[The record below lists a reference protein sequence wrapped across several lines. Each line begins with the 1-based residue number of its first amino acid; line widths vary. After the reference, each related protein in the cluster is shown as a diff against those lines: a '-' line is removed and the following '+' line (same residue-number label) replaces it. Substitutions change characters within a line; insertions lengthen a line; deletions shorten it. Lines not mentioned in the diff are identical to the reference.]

1 MTTSDTRRNLP
12 MMVSINGVIDDLHR
26 SLGLADSDFFCECG
40 HIGCKERI
48 TLTRAEYA
56 SLREDGGLVLVAA
69 HANGS
74 AGAAADVQ
82 ELQGEVRQLQGTL
95 ASRAVIEQA
104 KGVLAQQS
112 GVSPDTAFQILRQ
125 RARDQGRSLSEIC
138 AETVAAVEPRDDE
151 GSAEQTFAT
160 RGSLR
165 GSDPRGR

>member
-12 MMVSINGVIDDLHR
+12 LMVSINGVIDDLHR

-40 HIGCKERI
+40 HIACKARI
-48 TLTRAEYA
+48 TLTRADYA
-56 SLREDGGLVLVAA
+56 SLRDDGGLVLVAA

-74 AGAAADVQ
+74 GGAADAR
-82 ELQGEVRQLQGTL
+82 ELQDELGQLQGTL

-125 RARDQGRSLSEIC
+125 RARDQRRSLSEIC
-138 AETVAAVEPRDDE
+138 AETVAAVEPADAE

-160 RGSLR
+160 RGSHR
-165 GSDPRGR
+165 SSDPRGR